1 MKKAVFLILSLSAF
15 ILVSCGGGGG
25 GGGGNPPPPVT
36 ISISPTSPT
45 VGGSNTQQFTATVG
59 NTSNTAVTWQVE
71 GIPGGNATV
80 GTVSATGLYTAPFF
94 IPANATVSV
103 TAVAQ
108 ADTSKSASATVT
120 IVFSNAM
127 LIGQY
132 AFSYVGWDPS
142 FFTIAGSISANGN
155 GAITG
160 GVSDLNNSLG
170 VSTGLTLT
178 GTYTASPDGLVEILL
193 TDSQPASY
201 TLRAAM
207 VSPDH
212 LRVIQFDTT
221 STGQGSIDWQDPA
234 AFNDAAFAGGYAFRL
249 DGYGFTGYTAGIAGR
264 MTADNAGNLTA
275 GVMDINENYIDTN
288 ADVFTGTYTTIDAN
302 GRGEVT
308 LDTNQGLAVFAFYIA
323 SSGKV
328 HLISIDSIGLPWM
341 LGVAEKQTPGFF
353 SNANLSGDYAYFVSV
368 YSSSASGI
376 YYSAGRFTANGTGGV
391 NAGVSDENDNGVT
404 TENLAFTGT
413 YSVDAFGDGR
423 GTGIFTSARGSS
435 NFTFYMVSPSRALF
449 VQQGTFALGTGEV
462 DAQTG
467 GPYSTASL
475 AGNFGISMDG
485 YPSMLVGQFEA
496 AGGTTSGTVHLTTFD
511 NTGSVLTLTPDQA
524 FSATYS
530 VTANGRGDFTVSD
543 NPPITFHLYMV
554 SGSKV
559 HLIGMS
565 DVFLGT
571 AEMQY

>member
-1 MKKAVFLILSLSAF
+1 MKKAVFLILILSAS
-15 ILVSCGGGGG
+15 IWVSCGG

-45 VGGSNTQQFTATVG
+45 VGGANTQQFTATVG

-103 TAVAQ
+103 TAVSQ
-108 ADTSKSASATVT
+108 ADTSKSASATIT

-132 AFSYVGWDPS
+132 AISYIGWDPT

-155 GAITG
+155 GAITS
-160 GVSDLNNSLG
+160 GVSDLNNSFG
-170 VSTGLTLT
+170 VFTELTLT
-178 GTYTASPDGLVEILL
+178 GTYTVSADGLVEILL

-201 TLRAAM
+201 TLRA
-207 VSPDH
+207 VFISPDH
-212 LRVIQFDTT
+212 LRVIQFDTF

-249 DGYGFTGYTAGIAGR
+249 DGFGFTGYSAGIAGR
-264 MTADNAGNLTA
+264 MTADAAGNLTA
-275 GVMDINENYIDTN
+275 GVMDINEDFIDTN

-328 HLISIDSIGLPWM
+328 HLVSIDSLGRPWM

-353 SNANLSGDYAYFVSV
+353 SNANLTGDYAFFLSG
-368 YSSSASGI
+368 SSPLGLAT
-376 YYSAGRFTANGTGGV
+376 YYNAGRFTANGSGGV
-391 NAGVSDENDNGVT
+391 SAGVSDENDTGVT
-404 TENLAFTGT
+404 AENLAFTGT

-423 GTGIFTSARGSS
+423 GTGTFTSARGSS
-435 NFTFYMVSPSRALF
+435 NFSFYMVSPSRAFF

-475 AGNFGISMDG
+475 AGSFGFSMDG
-485 YPSMLVGQFEA
+485 YPIMLVGQFDA
-496 AGGTTSGTVHLTTFD
+496 AGGTASGTVHLTTYDEVGNVF
-511 NTGSVLTLTPDQA
+511 TLTPNQA
-524 FSATYS
+524 FNATYS
-530 VTANGRGDFTVSD
+530 VTANGRGDFTVSGIS
-543 NPPITFHLYMV
+543 PITFHTYMI

-571 AEMQY
+571 AEKQF

>member
-1 MKKAVFLILSLSAF
+1 MKKAVFLVLSLSAF
-15 ILVSCGGGGG
+15 FWVSCG

-45 VGGSNTQQFTATVG
+45 VGGANTQQFTATVG

-71 GIPGGNATV
+71 GISGGNATV
-80 GTVSATGLYTAPFF
+80 GTISATGLYTAPFF
-94 IPANATVSV
+94 MPANATVSV

-108 ADTSKSASATVT
+108 ADTSKSASATIT

-132 AFSYVGWDPS
+132 AFSYIGWELGPS

-160 GVSDLNNSLG
+160 GVSDLNNSFG
-170 VSTGLTLT
+170 VFPELTLA
-178 GTYTASPDGLVEILL
+178 GTYTVSADGLVEILL

-201 TLRAAM
+201 TLRAVM

-249 DGYGFTGYTAGIAGR
+249 DGYGFTGYAAGIAGR

-275 GVMDINENYIDTN
+275 GVMDINENFIDTN

-302 GRGEVT
+302 GRGEIT
-308 LDTNQGLAVFAFYIA
+308 LDTNQGPAVFAFYIA

-353 SNANLSGDYAYFVSV
+353 SNANLSGDYAYFFSG
-368 YSSSASGI
+368 YSTTDI
-376 YYSAGRFTANGTGGV
+376 YYSVGRFTANGSGGV
-391 NAGVSDENDNGVT
+391 SAGVSDENDSGLT

-413 YSVDAFGDGR
+413 YSVDAIGDGR
-423 GTGIFTSARGSS
+423 GTGTFTSTRGPSTFS
-435 NFTFYMVSPSRALF
+435 FYMVSPSRAFF

-467 GPYSTASL
+467 GPYTNASL
-475 AGNFGISMDG
+475 AGNFGFSMDG
-485 YPSMLVGQFEA
+485 YPSMLVGQFDA
-496 AGGTTSGTVHLTTFD
+496 AGGTASGTVNLTTFD

-524 FSATYS
+524 FNATYS
-530 VTANGRGDFTVSD
+530 VTANGRGDFTVTGIA
-543 NPPITFHLYMV
+543 PITFHTYMI

-565 DVFLGT
+565 DVFLGM
-571 AEMQY
+571 AEKQF